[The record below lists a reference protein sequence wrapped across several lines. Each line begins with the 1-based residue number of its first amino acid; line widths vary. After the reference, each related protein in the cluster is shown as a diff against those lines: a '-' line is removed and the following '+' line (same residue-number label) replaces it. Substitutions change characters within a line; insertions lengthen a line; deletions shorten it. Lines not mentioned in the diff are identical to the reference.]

1 MLWWCNTTS
10 TGVQF
15 LLTFCSLFC
24 LVQVGEAKRRSA
36 QKADLHF
43 LQQLPASG
51 GMKTASDVSF
61 SASTFVWFCK
71 ISLAVIT
78 WICWVKKK
86 EWRQPPTLVFL
97 PATSTFV
104 WFCKIS
110 LAVITRICWVKKK
123 EWRQPQ
129 TSVFQPSPSS
139 TVSWFCKISPAVITR
154 ICWVQQRVKTATD
167 ISFSAFIFFYSFLA
181 FQDFTGSNHQDL
193 LSSARSEGAIV
204 GHEMLKSSS
213 SVLSVSLVVLHT
225 SSTGPTK

>member
-1 MLWWCNTTS
+1 MLWRCNTTS

-43 LQQLPASG
+43 LQQPPASG

-123 EWRQPQ
+123 EWRHPQILVKQPA
-129 TSVFQPSPSS
+129 SS
-139 TVSWFCKISPAVITR
+139 TFFWFRKISLESPGSVEFK
-154 ICWVQQRVKTATD
+154 QRVKTATD
-167 ISFSAFIFFYSFLA
+167 ISFSAFTFFYSFLA

-193 LSSARSEGAIV
+193 LSSTRSEGAIV